1 MLNVF
6 KVCLIEMKAILIE
19 LFNLRKLEGSFF
31 SSKNHFGSI
40 DFFDKWSLWYG
51 FENDSLVKGEEILV
65 NYLVVNLKTL
75 RLFAFRPS

>member
-19 LFNLRKLEGSFF
+19 LFNLSKLKGSFL
-31 SSKNHFGSI
+31 SSKQSSI

-51 FENDSLVKGEEILV
+51 FDSLVKGEEILV
-65 NYLVVNLKTL
+65 NYLVVNLKT
-75 RLFAFRPS
+75 

>member
-19 LFNLRKLEGSFF
+19 LFNLSKLKGSFL
-31 SSKNHFGSI
+31 SSKQSSI

-65 NYLVVNLKTL
+65 FHLVANLKT
-75 RLFAFRPS
+75 